1 MSPFLNLFRHKSYLV
16 PRSRPRHMGRCSVR
30 NQPTVT
36 ATRCLKVTKRRARA
50 CVVCTLFSPKVK
62 PSKGK
67 KKGKTKKRP
76 NFGHP
81 TSCTLTS
88 RSHGHGQSERPRP
101 RPRRRRSRRTCKI
114 VRPLALGSVQSQDGP
129 RTRTTHQQHEDG
141 SLSVAQGFS
150 DVACGRTDVKEGVLL
165 RHHVT

>member
-1 MSPFLNLFRHKSYLV
+1 MVRCTIRPQQPTDRDRNRNPVLKSYEE
-16 PRSRPRHMGRCSVR
+16 
-30 NQPTVT
+30 T
-36 ATRCLKVTKRRARA
+36 RARA

-62 PSKGK
+62 PSKRN
-67 KKGKTKKRP
+67 KKGRRKKKRP
-76 NFGHP
+76 NERTNIGHP
-81 TSCTLTS
+81 HAPS